1 MIRHQL
7 YARLTLLW
15 MSWMICLCCA
25 CGDSSAPSDDT
36 KQNNTAT
43 AQANVPTALPDNFLK
58 APPETMVDVFQ
69 PTRGMWKKKAKRELK
84 GGDDFFYKDRLHM
97 VFQNTTVVS
106 LKPSKI
112 KREEIEA
119 AAMAYRPSVKP
130 RVPNPNEVIHLT
142 GTTKQ
147 TPGLW
152 RLKDV
157 FETPSTVWFQGYQ
170 FKIEDIGNNQRRG
183 IYTGNIKSKVNSAFT
198 HGDGDKGLVLVRIQY
213 NDDGLVGEIKST
225 PDHRFYVLE
234 TGTYE
239 PISSIPDGTTFLTA
253 DNKKATLVSVK
264 EIGVSEQVYN
274 LEVEHAHNYHVKPSP
289 SLQEVSSY
297 MLDSNKSLL
306 VHNECEQGPQLISGG
321 TESGYGPIVGNSPNT
336 FVQAG
341 VERSR
346 DIRHIALGLSQ
357 VPKDRIIRR
366 YEAGLISKDEYL
378 YGVPL
383 LKPFAKKVGALD
395 ISKWNSTP
403 LTNGKNFRKRFDD
416 ALQDVTSKGGKIKF
430 NLDEI
435 STNKLWSFDAS
446 KIKQPTDELSGQVTL
461 WELQTILRNPNYYK
475 HTEFYIG
482 GSKISPQDV
491 SELGLN
497 FKSARD
503 SSSLLKSGGAP

>member
-1 MIRHQL
+1 
-7 YARLTLLW
+7 
-15 MSWMICLCCA
+15 
-25 CGDSSAPSDDT
+25 DSSTASTNTKSDH
-36 KQNNTAT
+36 TAT
-43 AQANVPTALPDNFLK
+43 AQADVPAALPDNFLK
-58 APPETMVDVFQ
+58 ASPETMVDVFQ
-69 PTRGMWKKKAKRELK
+69 PTRGTWKKKAKKDLK

-239 PISSIPDGTTFLTA
+239 PISGIPDGTTFLTS
-253 DNKKATLVSVK
+253 DNKKATLVSV
-264 EIGVSEQVYN
+264 EQIGVSEQVYN

-289 SLQEVSSY
+289 S
-297 MLDSNKSLL
+297 
-306 VHNECEQGPQLISGG
+306 
-321 TESGYGPIVGNSPNT
+321 
-336 FVQAG
+336 
-341 VERSR
+341 
-346 DIRHIALGLSQ
+346 
-357 VPKDRIIRR
+357 
-366 YEAGLISKDEYL
+366 
-378 YGVPL
+378 
-383 LKPFAKKVGALD
+383 
-395 ISKWNSTP
+395 
-403 LTNGKNFRKRFDD
+403 
-416 ALQDVTSKGGKIKF
+416 
-430 NLDEI
+430 
-435 STNKLWSFDAS
+435 
-446 KIKQPTDELSGQVTL
+446 
-461 WELQTILRNPNYYK
+461 
-475 HTEFYIG
+475 
-482 GSKISPQDV
+482 
-491 SELGLN
+491 
-497 FKSARD
+497 
-503 SSSLLKSGGAP
+503 